1 MKTTPILIGLAFLA
15 AACGDPMHP
24 DRQATT
30 GPGGGGVRAALVP
43 PNGVAT
49 KITYDGGE
57 AASHIETG
65 WPAGGTHVGKQFDA
79 SPHLGDAIVATF
91 TWLGSSNTITTVTDH
106 LEDGTPVG
114 NTYTLVEYVT
124 ADGWSS
130 ATYIATNV
138 RNFPDPAPNPDKV
151 LAVHA
156 IFSDVISDAS
166 EMISS
171 YRGVSPVTA
180 LAVGAHSAA
189 SGNGGSATIA
199 DPGPISV
206 DAANAVYAFSW
217 ASNVVD
223 NTSPAGMH
231 IITDAWDAA
240 FTSGKEEG
248 DYMLGTAGGTV
259 EPQWTWSFTAPST
272 WLAAG
277 LALNPQVATH
287 LALVAQP
294 SHTLLPGAV
303 ISPPVQVAVLDDQ
316 GNTVF
321 GFVGSVTIALGHDG
335 SLFQNARLSGTKV
348 VNVVNGVA
356 TFADLSVDQ
365 PGMGYTLRATANPLT
380 AGTSTP
386 FSVTLP

>member
-1 MKTTPILIGLAFLA
+1 MKTLPVLLGLTFLA
-15 AACGDPMHP
+15 AACGDPVHP
-24 DRQATT
+24 DQR
-30 GPGGGGVRAALVP
+30 GGLQAALVP
-43 PNGVAT
+43 ANGVAT
-49 KITYDGGE
+49 NITYDGGE

-91 TWLGSSNTITTVTDH
+91 TWRGSSNTITTVSDH

-138 RNFPDPAPNPDKV
+138 RNFPDPAPSPDKI

-156 IFSDVISDAS
+156 IFSDVISNAS

-180 LAVGAHSAA
+180 LAVGAHRSA
-189 SGNGGSATIA
+189 SGNGGSATVA
-199 DPGPISV
+199 DPGPIAV
-206 DAANAVYAFSW
+206 DAGDAVYAFSW
-217 ASNVVD
+217 ASTVVD
-223 NTSPAGMH
+223 NTSPASMR
-231 IITDAWDAA
+231 IITDAWDAG

-248 DYMLGTAGGTV
+248 DYLLGTSSGTV
-259 EPQWTWSFTAPST
+259 EPQWTWSFSAPST
-272 WLAAG
+272 WLAMG

-287 LALVAQP
+287 LAYPAQP
-294 SHTLLPGAV
+294 SRTLLPGSV
-303 ISPPVQVAVLDDQ
+303 ISPPVQVAVVDDQ
-316 GNTVF
+316 GNTVL
-321 GFVGSVTIALGHDG
+321 GFTGSVTIALEHDG
-335 SLFQNARLSGTKV
+335 SPFQNAHLSGTRV
-348 VNVVNGVA
+348 VNVVNGIA
-356 TFADLSVDQ
+356 TFADLSIDE

-380 AGTSTP
+380 GATSTP
-386 FSVTLP
+386 FNVTIP